1 MNVWDEYDNAAKYRT
16 THADL
21 PAILS
26 PECRTLIDDDPDAFD
41 ARVKATAY
49 ALAME
54 TINTASENVTLRQLV
69 REAIEI
75 IDADDGSIDIRDWL
89 KAARAALGAPNAQ
102 P

>member
-1 MNVWDEYDNAAKYRT
+1 
-16 THADL
+16 
-21 PAILS
+21 
-26 PECRTLIDDDPDAFD
+26 
-41 ARVKATAY
+41 
-49 ALAME
+49 
-54 TINTASENVTLRQLV
+54 LV